1 MSVKEAFEKYK
12 TELNK
17 HDFER
22 LEPLISEEC
31 VFWHPTGIYNG
42 LEQVRLGLE
51 KGWQTILGKDCQFSK
66 VDWTVETDQMAI
78 CNYTFFYS
86 GIVGNQKI
94 HEEVHGTNCF
104 RLEQGHWKVLREH
117 LSFSPA

>member
-1 MSVKEAFEKYK
+1 MSAKEAFEIYK

-22 LEPLISEEC
+22 LVPLISEEC
-31 VFWHPTGIYNG
+31 VFWHPTGVYKG
-42 LEQVRLGLE
+42 LDQVRQGLE
-51 KGWQTILGKDCQFSK
+51 KGW
-66 VDWTVETDQMAI
+66 TVETDEMAL

-86 GIVGNQKI
+86 GNVGDQKI

-104 RLEQGHWKVLREH
+104 RLEHGHWKVLREH
-117 LSFSPA
+117 LSFTPA